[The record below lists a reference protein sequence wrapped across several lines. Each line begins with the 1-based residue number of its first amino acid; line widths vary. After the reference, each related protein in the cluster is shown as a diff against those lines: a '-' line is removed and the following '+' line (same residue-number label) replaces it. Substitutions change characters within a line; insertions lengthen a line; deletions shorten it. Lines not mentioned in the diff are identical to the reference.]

1 MALAGGVTTA
11 VTCPGDANL
20 IGGTCAAIKTS
31 GKTVSEMT
39 MVPELAFHMC
49 LTDDVR
55 TTYSSKRAPKTRLA
69 SAALIREALMKA
81 KNYHTLWK
89 LSEADPSRKPP
100 KFDMKL
106 HSLMRVFDGMPVK
119 ITAKRSHDMTTAI
132 NRDGVTV
139 LLVEQNAK
147 KALSIANQAYVLETG
162 KIVLSGDA
170 KQLMNDDKVKK
181 AYLSE

>member
-55 TTYSSKRAPKTRLA
+55 TTYSSKRAPC
-69 SAALIREALMKA
+69 E
-81 KNYHTLWK
+81 NY
-89 LSEADPSRKPP
+89 P
-100 KFDMKL
+100 
-106 HSLMRVFDGMPVK
+106 
-119 ITAKRSHDMTTAI
+119 
-132 NRDGVTV
+132 NRGFYHV
-139 LLVEQNAK
+139 LFV
-147 KALSIANQAYVLETG
+147 
-162 KIVLSGDA
+162 
-170 KQLMNDDKVKK
+170 M
-181 AYLSE
+181 